1 MPKPDQI
8 KRVKPGSKIN
18 IMVYGQPGVGKTVL
32 AGTSPRCLI
41 LRPPFDHT
49 DSLPKGSP
57 VEEWVL
63 RDWDDMNEAEEFLR
77 HEGSKYYDWVWLDSI
92 SLIQDVGLD
101 HIWADT
107 VARKPDRAKFGL
119 DQGEYGINMFRL
131 AGWMRHVVGIGEF
144 NLGVTAHPFET
155 LDVND
160 DPICLPYVQGK
171 NMADKV
177 CGYMNVVGHLTA
189 KEGKNGKSVRV
200 LETKHVGLYYGKDQ
214 LGVGR
219 MINPTIPKLIEV
231 TSRGAASTTKRTPRP
246 TRRRRTA

>member
-1 MPKPDQI
+1 MPKPEGI
-8 KRVKPGSKIN
+8 KAVKPGVKIN
-18 IMVYGQPGVGKTVL
+18 ILIYGAPGIGKTVL

-49 DSLPKGSP
+49 DSLPKATK

-63 RDWDDMNEAEEFLR
+63 KDWDDLNDAEEFLR

-92 SLIQDVGLD
+92 SLMQDVGLD

-107 VARKPDRAKFGL
+107 VARKPDRKKFGL

-160 DPICLPYVQGK
+160 DPVCMPYVQGK
-171 NMADKV
+171 NMPDKI
-177 CGYMNVVGHLTA
+177 CGYMNVVGHLHVQKKKDGTP
-189 KEGKNGKSVRV
+189 VRV
-200 LETKHVGLYYGKDQ
+200 LDTEHKGLYYGKDQ

-219 MINPTIPKLIEV
+219 MINPTIPKLIAA
-231 TSRGAASTTKRTPRP
+231 TNRGAATGTRRPPRRRSTT
-246 TRRRRTA
+246 